1 MPEKLDGMTINE
13 RRKFVQARMNETGLV
28 TRLIEYGITPKLAR
42 GWCYMADGTPTVD
55 IGIRFEKFLA
65 DNEYHV
71 VGMYHIPTGRILV
84 SRVAPGPDGVFG
96 LTKFAHQMDEC
107 ESADDFYAK
116 LDDRL
121 ATLEE
126 LWGRDGKQAAKA

>member
-1 MPEKLDGMTINE
+1 MTEKIEGMTIDE
-13 RRKFVQARMNETGLV
+13 QRKLVQSKMNETGLV
-28 TRLIEYGITPKLAR
+28 TRLIEYGITPRLST
-42 GWCYMADGTPTVD
+42 WCYMDDGKPTVD

-65 DNEYHV
+65 DNEDHV
-71 VGMYHIPTGRILV
+71 VGMYHIPTGRILA
-84 SRVAPGPDGVFG
+84 SRIEPAPGGVFG

-107 ESADDFYAK
+107 NSADDFYAK

-126 LWGRDGKQAAKA
+126 LWHEK